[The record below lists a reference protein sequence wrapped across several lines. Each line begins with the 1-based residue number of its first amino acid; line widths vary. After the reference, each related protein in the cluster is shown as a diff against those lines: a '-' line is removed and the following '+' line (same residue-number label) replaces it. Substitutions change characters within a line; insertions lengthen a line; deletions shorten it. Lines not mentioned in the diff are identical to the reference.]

1 MMKSII
7 KEKYGIHVRQLS
19 VYQKYQCFQ
28 TPNSFFLIIPVSG
41 FTQSELTELYYMS
54 QYLQEQSDPYVSVF
68 IFTKEGELTFE
79 DEGKT
84 YALLKAPIPVSN
96 RSFSVGGELAEF
108 HRKGRGFPYE
118 VKEAGRIGQ
127 WKDLW
132 GKRVDQLESF
142 WMQKIH
148 MSPLEP
154 FEKKMIE
161 AFPYYSGLAENAI
174 QYLVDTEL
182 DDNPGAEDSG
192 TICHQR
198 MERDTWSAESLIR
211 IPGDWVFDHAARD
224 IAEYMRSTYLYHR
237 DDLLND
243 GFLFL
248 QEYEQITPLSSFSKR
263 LFYSRLLFPLHFF
276 ETVESYYISH
286 DSEKHFYEEQLDY
299 ILADCTRYEQF
310 LQTCHDMMNV
320 RSAEIF
326 VPPVVWLEKGR
337 NS

>member
-1 MMKSII
+1 
-7 KEKYGIHVRQLS
+7 
-19 VYQKYQCFQ
+19 
-28 TPNSFFLIIPVSG
+28 
-41 FTQSELTELYYMS
+41 
-54 QYLQEQSDPYVSVF
+54 
-68 IFTKEGELTFE
+68 
-79 DEGKT
+79 
-84 YALLKAPIPVSN
+84 
-96 RSFSVGGELAEF
+96 
-108 HRKGRGFPYE
+108 
-118 VKEAGRIGQ
+118 
-127 WKDLW
+127 
-132 GKRVDQLESF
+132 
-142 WMQKIH
+142 
-148 MSPLEP
+148 
-154 FEKKMIE
+154 MIE

-198 MERDTWSAESLIR
+198 MERDTWSEESLIR

-237 DDLLND
+237 DDLLNE

-248 QEYEQITPLSSFSKR
+248 QEYEQVTPLSSFSKR

-286 DSEKHFYEEQLDY
+286 DSEKQFYEEQLDY

-320 RSAEIF
+320 RSAQVF
-326 VPPVVWLEKGR
+326 VPPVAWLGKGI
-337 NS
+337 SS